1 MADKNFVIKPGE
13 LTENYIQQVSTG
25 NGTFDI
31 AVKNGIKFYNGKA
44 DKTGFEWD
52 GKQSFEVVIPSVADI
67 IQDPVRFVGTVDSTG
82 TITYTEEDKSSPVKG
97 DLVYITEDCTFQK
110 QPCEAGDMAI
120 HDGTTWRVISGE
132 NQVQVVETGD
142 NILVPGGAS
151 VSLLN
156 VEGKYV
162 NVAVSMPTVKIDKN
176 AVNTISV
183 LNGKVAVAPK
193 YVGLSYTDAAA
204 QDITTPM
211 SIALPTALSN
221 GAVTIS
227 EKVLEA
233 GNFTFTSGSFP
244 TIAKNAEAI
253 AVNTSHSMTIAANG
267 TGNFVTGVTGAISG
281 ISFTEDSSPAGADFG
296 FVKSLSTSDG
306 ASFLNDI
313 HVYDSSKDGE
323 TPDLTVWGQASA
335 TTTSFVTGLTE
346 GSDVVTGVT
355 VGAVS
360 IGEGSGILTGFNS
373 TGSDFVSGITFG
385 NVVEDTEASWFVK
398 GLDTSASQVVTDVT
412 VGAVSLVSGN
422 ADFAANAMT
431 SASVNGHVLSFNT
444 GSFMQPVSLSKAKDT
459 ITKAGFTKS
468 GAKLNGAS
476 YTSGGFTTG
485 ALSQAEST
493 ITKQGLVTADMG
505 LTQSSA
511 SYKFGKAAGSV
522 VTPIMG
528 YVKHTYSDAVITKN
542 GAVIENPTITATI
555 PANTVAVS
563 LNDGTLPT
571 FNVAD
576 ATGVLH
582 ASVETTLST
591 SNVSWLAVAEAKKN
605 VAGART
611 YTLTTPETSGEGVI
625 AVGKEGEYTVD
636 SATVTIVADTYV
648 TNVSLS

>member
-44 DKTGFEWD
+44 DETGFEWD

-82 TITYTEEDKSSPVKG
+82 TITYTETGKSSPVKG
-97 DLVYITEDCTFQK
+97 DLVYITADCTFQE
-110 QPCEAGDMAI
+110 QACEAGDMAI

-132 NQVQVVETGD
+132 NQIQVVGTGD
-142 NILVPGGAS
+142 NTLVPGGAS
-151 VSLLN
+151 VSLLE

-162 NVAVSMPTVKIDKN
+162 NVAVSMPTVNIDKN

-233 GNFTFTSGSFP
+233 SNFTFNSGSFP

-253 AVNTSHSMTIAANG
+253 AVTTSHNMTIAASGNG
-267 TGNFVTGVTGAISG
+267 DFVTNVTAISG
-281 ISFTEDSSPAGADFG
+281 ITFSEGTSVDNAFG
-296 FVKSLSTSDG
+296 FVSGLSTSDG

-335 TTTSFVTGLTE
+335 TTTSFVTGLSE
-346 GSDVVTGVT
+346 GADVVTGVT
-355 VGAVS
+355 VGTVS
-360 IGEGSGILTGFNS
+360 LNSEGSGILTGIDNA
-373 TGSDFVSGITFG
+373 GSDFVSGITFG
-385 NVVEDTEASWFVK
+385 NVIEDTEAKWFVK
-398 GLDTSASQVVTDVT
+398 GLNTTGTDVVTDVT

-422 ADFAANAMT
+422 ADFAENAMT

-444 GSFMQPVSLSKAKDT
+444 GSFMRPVSLSKAADT
-459 ITKAGFTKS
+459 ITKGGFIKS
-468 GAKLNGAS
+468 GAKLEGAT
-476 YTSGGFTTG
+476 YTSKGFTTA

-528 YVKHTYSDAVITKN
+528 YVKATPVAASVTKN
-542 GAVIENPTITATI
+542 GAVLENTTITANI
-555 PANTVAVS
+555 PANAVAVG
-563 LNDGTLPT
+563 LNAGTLPT
-571 FNVAD
+571 LTVAT
-576 ATGVLH
+576 ATGELH
-582 ASVETTLST
+582 GSVDTTLST
-591 SNVSWLAVAEAKKN
+591 SEVSWLAVAEAKKN

-636 SATVTIVADTYV
+636 SATVTIAADTYV

>member
-1 MADKNFVIKPGE
+1 MAKKTITGTNVG
-13 LTENYIQQVSTG
+13 LVGTSTVNYIKQINDGTTNHDLALTKGISFF
-25 NGTFDI
+25 NGTDGDAI
-31 AVKNGIKFYNGKA
+31 V
-44 DKTGFEWD
+44 WD
-52 GKQSFEVVIPSVADI
+52 GTQAIEVVIPSVTDI
-67 IQDPVRFVGTVDSTG
+67 IQDPVRMVGTVGADGNLPSGLT
-82 TITYTEEDKSSPVKG
+82 PAKG
-97 DLVYITEDCTFQK
+97 DLVYMTADCTFQG
-110 QPCEAGDMAI
+110 QACEAGDMAI
-120 HDGTTWRVISGE
+120 YDGAAWHVIQGE
-132 NQVQVVETGD
+132 NQVKVIGTGD
-142 NILVPGGAS
+142 NTLVPGGAS
-151 VSLLN
+151 VSLLE

-162 NVAVSMPTVKIDKN
+162 NVAVSMPTVNIDKN

-183 LNGKVAVAPK
+183 LNGTVTVAPK
-193 YVGLSYTDAAA
+193 YVGLSYTDASA

-211 SIALPTALSN
+211 SIALPTTLSN

-233 GNFTFTSGSFP
+233 GNFTFNSGSFP

-253 AVNTSHSMTIAANG
+253 AVTTSHNMTIAASGNG
-267 TGNFVTGVTGAISG
+267 DFVTNVTAISG
-281 ISFTEDSSPAGADFG
+281 ITFSEGTSVDNTFG
-296 FVKSLSTSDG
+296 FVSGLSTSDG

-323 TPDLTVWGQASA
+323 TPDLTVWGQASV
-335 TTTSFVTGLTE
+335 TTNTFVSGLTE

-385 NVVEDTEASWFVK
+385 TVVEDTTASWFVK

-412 VGAVSLVSGN
+412 VGAVSFISGN
-422 ADFAANAMT
+422 ADFAANAVT
-431 SASVNGHVLSFNT
+431 SASVSNHVLSFNAAL
-444 GSFMQPVSLSKAKDT
+444 FMQPVSLSKATDT

-493 ITKQGLVTADMG
+493 ITKGGLATANVG

-522 VTPIMG
+522 VSPIMG
-528 YVKHTYSDAVITKN
+528 YVKATPVAASVTKN
-542 GAVIENPTITATI
+542 GAVLENTTITANI
-555 PANTVAVS
+555 PADAVAVG
-563 LNDGTLPT
+563 LNAGTLPT
-571 FNVAD
+571 LTVAT
-576 ATGVLH
+576 ATGELH
-582 ASVETTLST
+582 GSVDTTLST
-591 SNVSWLAVAEAKKN
+591 SEVSWLAVDEAKKS

-611 YTLTTPETSGEGVI
+611 YTLTTPAASGEGVI

-636 SATVTIVADTYV
+636 SATVTIAADTYV